1 MDEEKASL
9 GVVVVKNYSAVPQ
22 KSLSSV
28 SLNAGLGNSDSTRDC
43 VGYVQFI
50 HIEIYSRLCRF
61 SYVALVGWLGWAEE
75 QRKRR
80 QSESLGLRDLV

>member
-1 MDEEKASL
+1 MAKVGRRGAIF
-9 GVVVVKNYSAVPQ
+9 GGGRVVKNYSAVPQ

-50 HIEIYSRLCRF
+50 HIEIYSRMP
-61 SYVALVGWLGWAEE
+61 AGW
-75 QRKRR
+75 KRR
-80 QSESLGLRDLV
+80 RRRRRQLESLGLRDLV